1 MTNSSKFIVSSSLL
15 ALFLGCSPAEELLVG
30 VEQGADARLTADL
43 YTWDCTNEESDW
55 MGVLGFDIALEFVPD
70 NLNSRALPPVGSC
83 AYAID
88 MFALDALQS
97 GDDLPGATGMPTW
110 STDAM
115 TGDFMEVGPGLW
127 FSDVFRNVLSCD
139 DSASVITSGVEVQD
153 AGVFSGMTSPTAGE
167 ITSITSNNSS
177 LAGFPFGELVE
188 LDWEASGW
196 DETFVQLRRERNG
209 VAYEVVTC
217 NTSGLSAFTIND
229 STWEMLN
236 PEIVADTNLLY
247 VGFQNRLEEVT
258 EYGQELELVARALH
272 VVGIN
277 IE

>member
-1 MTNSSKFIVSSSLL
+1 MPNSLKFITSVSLSVLM
-15 ALFLGCSPAEELLVG
+15 LGCSPDEELLVG
-30 VEQGADARLTADL
+30 VEEGADARLTADL

-97 GDDLPGATGMPTW
+97 GDDLPGATGVPDW
-110 STDAM
+110 STDVLS
-115 TGDFMEVGPGLW
+115 GEFLEVGPGLW
-127 FSDVFRNVLSCD
+127 YADVFRNVLSCD
-139 DSASVITSGVEVQD
+139 DSASVITSGVEVQE
-153 AGVFSGMTSPTAGE
+153 AGVFSGLTSPTAGE

-177 LAGFPFGELVE
+177 LAGFPFGELIE
-188 LDWEASGW
+188 LDWVASGW
-196 DETFVQLRRERNG
+196 DESFVQLRRERNG
-209 VAYEVVTC
+209 VAYETVTC
-217 NTSGLSAFTIND
+217 NTTGLSAYTIND
-229 STWEMLN
+229 SAWEMLN
-236 PEIVADTNLLY
+236 PEIIADTNLLY
-247 VGFQNRLEEVT
+247 VGFQNRTEDVT
-258 EYGQELELVARALH
+258 EYGQELELVSRALH